1 MKTPRRLKGD
11 VSNKFPYLFQE
22 RKVYKNKSESAYD
35 KQPQTSVSGTKHTI
49 ITDKNKIIHRNRLSN
64 PLTTTFRI
72 HSPNEGKT
80 QKDGRFTQMPLNQSE
95 ITTDAD
101 QPLRESTPILEE
113 SMLETTLQETLI
125 EMSPVFG
132 RGKKILIRNRTEQK
146 SPRQNN
152 LQMYLENMTED
163 RQEEQ
168 DRQRK

>member
-1 MKTPRRLKGD
+1 
-11 VSNKFPYLFQE
+11 
-22 RKVYKNKSESAYD
+22 
-35 KQPQTSVSGTKHTI
+35 
-49 ITDKNKIIHRNRLSN
+49 
-64 PLTTTFRI
+64 
-72 HSPNEGKT
+72 
-80 QKDGRFTQMPLNQSE
+80 MPLNQSE